1 MRKVQYS
8 QAIRIRRTVNNMQGT
23 LAALPPTVSLA
34 RAYTG
39 RIFEDSTDS
48 DGERGEREQG
58 KGIERVSEGE
68 GQRG

>member
-1 MRKVQYS
+1 
-8 QAIRIRRTVNNMQGT
+8 MQGT
-23 LAALPPTVSLA
+23 LAALPATVSLA

-58 KGIERVSEGE
+58 KGIERVREGDRE
-68 GQRG
+68 SKV